1 MSATRAAT
9 RTGRVDPAVA
19 DRPAAPDRPADPS
32 GPAGPDDP
40 GCHGGAGEHVDPRVR
55 RSREAVL
62 AATAEML
69 TEVGVHGVTIEAVA
83 QRSGVAKTTIYRHW
97 PERSQL
103 VLDAIDR
110 VTEPCRAP
118 DSGTL
123 RGDLTAILDGLVE
136 ALTTSVLGQV
146 MPSLID
152 AAERDAEVARLQ
164 AAWVRARRGAVHRAL
179 ARAEA
184 RGEIPAG
191 LDDDL
196 VCSMFGGAAFYRR
209 LVSHEPLDARF
220 RAGLVD
226 AVLRVAGAPPTP

>member
-1 MSATRAAT
+1 VSATPAAT
-9 RTGRVDPAVA
+9 RTGRVDPAAA
-19 DRPAAPDRPADPS
+19 DGPGGADS
-32 GPAGPDDP
+32 PAGREVPCGP
-40 GCHGGAGEHVDPRVR
+40 GGSGGSGDHVDPRVR

-62 AATAEML
+62 AATAELL

-83 QRSGVAKTTIYRHW
+83 LRSGVAKTTIYRHW

-110 VTEPCRAP
+110 VAEPCRAP
-118 DSGTL
+118 DTGTL

-164 AAWVRARRGAVHRAL
+164 ATWVRARRGAVHQAL

-196 VCSMFGGAAFYRR
+196 VGSIFGGAAFYRR

-226 AVLRVAGAPPTP
+226 AVLRVAGPPPTP